1 MQPFLVNSLSLLQS
15 VRTFP
20 TLPDSHS
27 PLARIAD
34 HIIHSEALLALEGL
48 VRFER
53 LFSLDRRS
61 KAAPVLQ
68 IPKLLRTT
76 GSRRSGIAFV
86 LFLLGLEPH

>member
-27 PLARIAD
+27 PLARIVD

-53 LFSLDRRS
+53 LFSLHRHAMD
-61 KAAPVLQ
+61 APALQ
-68 IPKLLRTT
+68 TLKLLRTT
-76 GSRRSGIAFV
+76 GSRRPGIAFV